1 MIENKILKV
10 ASNFQTEGQLTGA
23 EAYGSGHI
31 HETYR
36 LTNKNKVLPD
46 YLLQK
51 LNTHVFKDIEQLCS
65 NIQTVTSHL
74 RGKIAKIPGS
84 NTAKEV
90 LTLIPTFEGQY
101 FYECPEGDF
110 WRMYLFLKNTKSYDL
125 VESRKQAFEGGRGY
139 GLFLTLLS
147 DLNPNLLYEVLPD
160 FHNMEY
166 RMDQL
171 NKVIEKDPVK
181 RVKDVGDEIEFF
193 KEKIDRLMII
203 RKMGQAG
210 QLPLRITHND
220 TKFNNVLLNRNN
232 RAQCVID
239 LDTVMPGYVAFDF
252 GDAIRTIVNTADE
265 DEKDLEK
272 ISVNMELF
280 EGFAEGFIREAI
292 AMLNENELDSLAHGC
307 LLLPFIMGTR
317 FLTDY
322 IDGDNYYRTHFP
334 GHNLQRARAQ
344 FRLVE
349 RLEEQFQKMQDIIHQ
364 VSTTEKSKLETK

>member
-1 MIENKILKV
+1 MKENKILEV

-23 EAYGSGHI
+23 EAYGAGHI

-36 LTNKNKVLPD
+36 LTNKNPGLPD

-51 LNTHVFKDIEQLCS
+51 VNIHIFKDIEQLSS
-65 NIQTVTSHL
+65 NIQIVTAHL
-74 RGKIAKIPGS
+74 REKIAEIPGS
-84 NTAKEV
+84 DTTKEV
-90 LTLIPTFEGQY
+90 LTLIPTIEGQNY
-101 FYECPEGDF
+101 YECPEGGF
-110 WRMYLFLKNTKSYDL
+110 WRMYLFLEDTKSYDL
-125 VESRKQAFEGGRGY
+125 VETRKQAFEGGRGY
-139 GLFLTLLS
+139 GRFLSLLS
-147 DLNPNLLYEVLPD
+147 DLNPDLLYEVLPD

-166 RMDQL
+166 RLDQL
-171 NKVIEKDPVK
+171 NKAIEKDPVG
-181 RVKDVGDEIEFF
+181 RVKEVRKEIEFF
-193 KEKIDRLMII
+193 REKIDRMMMI

-220 TKFNNVLLNRNN
+220 TKFNNVLLDRNN
-232 RAQCVID
+232 QAQCVID
-239 LDTVMPGYVAFDF
+239 LDTVMPGYVAYDF
-252 GDAIRTIVNTADE
+252 GDAIRTIVNTAEE
-265 DEKDLEK
+265 DEKDMEK

-317 FLTDY
+317 FFTDY
-322 IDGDNYYRTHFP
+322 IDGDNYYRIHFQ

-344 FRLVE
+344 FCLVE

-364 VSTTEKSKLETK
+364 VSTTEKSTLKTK